1 MRRIARLPGD
11 QLEGL
16 WSRFLIWSDSTP
28 HRRQGVWH
36 SGRVGVDPVERL
48 LALQQYRHNGARVP
62 HKPLLVLLALQK
74 LATTGSSDLAWSEA
88 EERLADLIAEF
99 GPSTKTSRPQSAAYP
114 FTRLRADGVWHLSAD
129 VPDDKLKS
137 LRQEGVY
144 GRLDSA
150 IEQALLA
157 DRPRLE
163 ATVRQLVDAQFP
175 STIAPDVLLAVGF
188 DPELLAPGLGAVTPE
203 ERKRSVAWRDAIVRA
218 WDGACAFCG
227 YDGSLG
233 GAPVGIEAA
242 HVRWFKLGGPDE
254 LDNGLALCSLHHKL
268 FDRGALGLSP
278 GSRVQVS
285 EHFRAS
291 GVGRQI
297 YELHGRELLP
307 RPGAQLPAPVHVEW
321 HRTQVFKGDPLAA

>member
-1 MRRIARLPGD
+1 M
-11 QLEGL
+11 
-16 WSRFLIWSDSTP
+16 
-28 HRRQGVWH
+28 
-36 SGRVGVDPVERL
+36 GVDSVERL

-74 LATTGSSDLAWSEA
+74 LATKGSSDVAWSEA
-88 EERLADLIAEF
+88 EDRLGGLIAEF
-99 GPSTKTSRPQSAAYP
+99 GPSTKSSRPQSAAYP
-114 FTRLRADGVWHLSAD
+114 FTRLRSDGVWHLSAD
-129 VPDDKLKS
+129 VPDDKLAS
-137 LRQEGVY
+137 LRQEGVH

-150 IEQALLA
+150 IEQVLLA
-157 DRPRLE
+157 DRARLD

-188 DPELLAPGLGAVTPE
+188 DPELLAPGPVTVTPE
-203 ERKRSVAWRDAIVRA
+203 ERKRSVQWRDAIVRA

-278 GSRVQVS
+278 DARVQVS
-285 EHFRAS
+285 EQFRAS
-291 GVGRQI
+291 GVGKQV
-297 YELHGRELLP
+297 YELHGRELRP

>member
-1 MRRIARLPGD
+1 M
-11 QLEGL
+11 
-16 WSRFLIWSDSTP
+16 
-28 HRRQGVWH
+28 
-36 SGRVGVDPVERL
+36 GVDPVERL

-74 LATTGSSDLAWSEA
+74 LAATGSSDLSWSEA
-88 EERLADLIAEF
+88 EDRLADLIAEF
-99 GPSTKTSRPQSAAYP
+99 GPSSRTSRPQSAAYP
-114 FTRLRADGVWHLSAD
+114 FTRLRTDGVWHLSAE
-129 VPDDKLKS
+129 VPDDLVTP
-137 LRQEGVY
+137 LRQGDVH
-144 GRLDSA
+144 GRLDGA
-150 IEQALLA
+150 IEAALLS
-157 DRPRLE
+157 DRTKLD
-163 ATVRQLVDAQFP
+163 ATVRHLVDAQFP

-188 DPELLAPGLGAVTPE
+188 DPELLASGVVTVTPE
-203 ERKRSVAWRDAIVRA
+203 ERKRSVQWREAIVRA

-278 GSRVQVS
+278 DAKVQVS

-291 GVGRQI
+291 GVGKQV
-297 YELHGRELLP
+297 YELHGRELQP
-307 RPGAQLPAPVHVEW
+307 RPGAVLPAPAHVEW

>member
-1 MRRIARLPGD
+1 MPD
-11 QLEGL
+11 
-16 WSRFLIWSDSTP
+16 
-28 HRRQGVWH
+28 HRQRVWH

-88 EERLADLIAEF
+88 EDRLAGLIAEF
-99 GPSTKTSRPQSAAYP
+99 GPTTKTSRPQSAAYP
-114 FTRLRADGVWHLSAD
+114 FTRLRADGVWALSVD
-129 VPDDKLKS
+129 VPDDLVTP
-137 LRQEGVY
+137 LRETDVH
-144 GRLDSA
+144 GRLDPA
-150 IEQALLA
+150 IDAALIQ
-157 DRPRLE
+157 DPRRLE
-163 ATVRQLVDAQFP
+163 GVVRSLVDAQFP

-188 DPELLAPGLGAVTPE
+188 DPELLAPGLAAVTPE

-242 HVRWFKLGGPDE
+242 HVRWFKVGGPDE

-278 GSRVQVS
+278 DARVQVS

-291 GVGRQI
+291 GVGKQV
-297 YELHGRELLP
+297 YDLHGRELRP

-321 HRTQVFKGDPLAA
+321 HRTQVFRGDPLAA